1 MARILLNIQMEIRM
15 ERPQRK
21 YKFWNRSFENIDKQ
35 DRRDLGSRRNFDS
48 EINGFS
54 A

>member
-1 MARILLNIQMEIRM
+1 MEIRT
-15 ERPQRK
+15 ERPQGK
-21 YKFWNRSFENIDKQ
+21 HKSWNRSFENTDKQ
-35 DRRDLGSRRNFDS
+35 YRRDLGSRRNFDS